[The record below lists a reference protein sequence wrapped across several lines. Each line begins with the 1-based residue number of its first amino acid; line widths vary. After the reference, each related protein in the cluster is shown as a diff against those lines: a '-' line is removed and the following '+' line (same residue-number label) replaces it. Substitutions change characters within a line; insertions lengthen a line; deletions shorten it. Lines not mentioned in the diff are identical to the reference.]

1 MKRRKKK
8 KSLAFRIWAILLS
21 ILLLIGFGLLIY
33 QVVKMNFVPSRL
45 MIPVSMAL
53 ALVALIFVFLII
65 FFTNHIPSKIFLSLL
80 VICLVFVS
88 GMGNY

>member
-33 QVVKMNFVPSRL
+33 QVVKMNFVPSS
-45 MIPVSMAL
+45 INGAGACSFDFCVPD
-53 ALVALIFVFLII
+53 
-65 FFTNHIPSKIFLSLL
+65 
-80 VICLVFVS
+80 
-88 GMGNY
+88 